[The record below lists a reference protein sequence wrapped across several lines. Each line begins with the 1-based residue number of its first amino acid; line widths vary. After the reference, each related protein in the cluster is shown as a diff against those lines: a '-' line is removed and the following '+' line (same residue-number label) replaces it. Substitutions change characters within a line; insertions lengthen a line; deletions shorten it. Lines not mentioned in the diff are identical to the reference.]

1 MYINCDR
8 TFPFYVLKINHNDDL
23 CKFSL
28 MDFVDHLNIFK
39 FLVNIKSITFTVDSF
54 RSEVCRDAIY
64 MSDSLPS
71 HVVILE
77 WEVPLCQDCVF
88 SLIVLV

>member
-1 MYINCDR
+1 MYINCDQ

-23 CKFSL
+23 CEFSL
-28 MDFVDHLNIFK
+28 MDFVDHLDIFK
-39 FLVNIKSITFTVDSF
+39 FLVEIKSITFTVDSF

-71 HVVILE
+71 RVVILE
-77 WEVPLCQDCVF
+77 REVPLR
-88 SLIVLV
+88 